1 MSMDRLI
8 EKLKEISE
16 SEGLA
21 MKCGGTYSSDRLRKT
36 LKLIEEVG
44 CYREHPKY
52 EKVVNALND
61 VKSIWQSA
69 LAKHNANQSKFMAYD
84 IETGIPINSDK

>member
-16 SEGLA
+16 PEGFA

-36 LKLIEEVG
+36 LELIEEVD
-44 CYREHPKY
+44 CYREHTKY
-52 EKVVNALND
+52 KKAVNALND
-61 VKSIWQSA
+61 VKGIWQSA
-69 LAKHNANQSKFMAYD
+69 LKKHNANQSKFIEYD
-84 IETGIPINSDK
+84 IETGIPIDSNK